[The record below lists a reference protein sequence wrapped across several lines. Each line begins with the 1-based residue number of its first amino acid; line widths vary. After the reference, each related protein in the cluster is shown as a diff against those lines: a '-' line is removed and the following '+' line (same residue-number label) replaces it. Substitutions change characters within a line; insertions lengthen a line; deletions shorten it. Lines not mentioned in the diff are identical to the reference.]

1 MEHTYKVI
9 WNDNEIGEISDLS
22 RDMWYIDGI
31 WTPFHT
37 YLSIEFEQKLK
48 SSDLKKLMQNP
59 QNALRVVL
67 QNISEPSAYLHCL
80 AMGFDEKVLLLRQIT
95 STEALDVFFPNRK
108 R

>member
-1 MEHTYKVI
+1 MALIYKVI

-22 RDMWYIDGI
+22 RDMWYIDGT

-59 QNALRVVL
+59 ENALRVVL
-67 QNISEPSAYLHCL
+67 QDISEPSSYLYCL
-80 AMGFDEKVLLLRQIT
+80 AMGFDGKVLLLRQIT
-95 STEALDVFFPNRK
+95 SKEALDMFFPNRL
-108 R
+108 